1 MAKNNKT
8 IKLFTAFLAGITAT
22 LGYAYL
28 IRPRILGWGANPEE
42 ITDLMPGDE
51 LIHNPLTET
60 TRAINIDAIVEEV
73 WPWIVQIGQGRG
85 GFYSYAW
92 LENIFRLDI
101 HNADQILPEYQD
113 LAGGDLIP
121 FWQGVGVTVR
131 KILPPRLLVLAGS
144 FDPQS
149 EEVGG
154 SWTFSLKD
162 VDTAKCRLTVRTR
175 IAAFAPHWLGKFMS
189 FKIIEPSHFI
199 MERGM
204 LLGIKNRAEKT
215 GQF

>member
-1 MAKNNKT
+1 MRKDNTA
-8 IKLFTAFLAGITAT
+8 IKLLSACLAGMAAT

-28 IRPRILGWGANPEE
+28 VRPRILGWGSKPEE
-42 ITDLMPGDE
+42 IASPMPGDE

-60 TRAINIDAIVEEV
+60 TRAVDIDAAVEDV

-85 GFYSYAW
+85 GFYSYEW
-92 LENIFRLDI
+92 LENIFGLDI
-101 HNADQILPEYQD
+101 HNADQVLPEYQD
-113 LAGGDLIP
+113 LAAGDLIP

-131 KILPPRLLVLAGS
+131 QILPPQLLVLAGS
-144 FDPQS
+144 FNPQS

-154 SWTFSLKD
+154 SWTFTLKEI
-162 VDTAKCRLTVRTR
+162 DTTKCRLTVRTR
-175 IAAFAPHWLGKFMS
+175 IAAFPPHCLGQFIS

-204 LLGIKNRAEKT
+204 LLGIKKRAEKANRY
-215 GQF
+215 